1 MAVEYAA
8 APDRSVSLSVSGLG
22 CLRGGKVLFRDLG
35 FDLGRGQ
42 ALVVNG
48 ANGAGKSSL
57 LRSLAGLLPWRAGQL
72 QWCGQTLKSTD
83 VAYAQSL
90 AYLGHHGGMS
100 DTLTGLENLRFA
112 LTLAGAPWDVDHVLQ
127 VLQRLA
133 LQGVASR
140 PLGRLSQGQ
149 RRRLALARVWLS
161 QRPLWLLDE
170 PDNSLDGEGCQ
181 LLVQMLEQHLE
192 SGGLA
197 VVVSHRGLALA
208 PQRTQTLSLSAVA
221 ERSPSRPVREAASC

>member
-1 MAVEYAA
+1 MAGDGAA
-8 APDRSVSLSVSGLG
+8 APDRPVSLAVSGLG

-35 FDLGRGQ
+35 FVLERGQ

-72 QWCGQTLKSTD
+72 QWCGHTLKPTD
-83 VAYAQSL
+83 AAYAQRL
-90 AYLGHHGGMS
+90 AYLGHHSGMS

-112 LTLAGAPWDVDHVLQ
+112 LTLAEVPWDTGLVQQ
-127 VLQRLA
+127 VLQQLA
-133 LQGVASR
+133 LQDVVSR

-181 LLVQMLEQHLE
+181 RLVQMLDQHLE
-192 SGGLA
+192 AGGLA
-197 VVVSHRGLALA
+197 VVVSHRGLALP
-208 PQRTQTLSLSAVA
+208 PQHTQTLSLSAAA
-221 ERSPSRPVREAASC
+221 ERAPALVQEAVPC

>member
-1 MAVEYAA
+1 MAVEDAA
-8 APDRSVSLSVSGLG
+8 ALDLAVSLSVSGLG

-35 FDLGRGQ
+35 FVLGRGQ

-72 QWCGQTLKSTD
+72 QWCGQTLKPTD
-83 VAYAQSL
+83 AAYAQCL
-90 AYLGHHGGMS
+90 AYLGHHSGMN

-112 LTLAGAPWDVDHVLQ
+112 LTLAGAPWDAGRVQQ

-133 LQGVASR
+133 LQNVASR

-149 RRRLALARVWLS
+149 RRRLALARVSLS

-170 PDNSLDGEGCQ
+170 PDNSLDGEGSQC
-181 LLVQMLEQHLE
+181 LAQMLEQHLE

-197 VVVSHRGLALA
+197 VVVSHRGLALP
-208 PQRTQTLSLSAVA
+208 PQRTQTLSLSAAA
-221 ERSPSRPVREAASC
+221 ERSPCPVREAAPC